1 MAFMKEAKQRFD
13 ELVQMH
19 FPFEATAETYPDCV
33 AYVDLD
39 KDKRFTYKEL
49 DTEMNRLAHAFKADG
64 IQPED
69 LVMSS
74 LFNSVDH
81 IIVNYAAWKVGAIF
95 SPINFRFAPGNVA
108 HCLEDSKPRVYI
120 YDEELAEVVNQ
131 AIELSSFKPE
141 VVISTRDL
149 DSYSS
154 KFPDAKPANPKGI
167 TAFHECIRLYT
178 SGTTGRPK
186 GVPHYHADAYIAA
199 LTHSLAGMHWIP
211 DDSLLIVAP
220 YFHAAGNIPA
230 YMPAFMRGMK
240 VVSIKRFDPIRVL
253 DAIEAEKLTFL
264 MGPPAAF
271 IAMIDAVKKGYDKDL
286 SSLRGCMLMGAPITR
301 ETYRGL
307 RDILKV
313 DVFNGDGTTE
323 ALYCHQLSPWD
334 PVEKWEGE
342 ATAKNGCPLPGNLLR
357 IVKIYPDK
365 KATPD
370 EVVPKDGKTI
380 GELIVKNIHFP
391 GYYHN
396 NPEQTQAAF
405 RDGWFYTGDNATWDE
420 DGYNHLHGRSG
431 DMILSGGENIYP
443 EGLEAALIE
452 HPAVQDAIVVGLPDP
467 KWGQLVTAYVV
478 LNKGVNVTPEDL
490 DAHMKA
496 HPMVD
501 DYARP
506 RLYSFVDELP
516 YTATGKKQR
525 YILRGKVAEDAK
537 EDKLVRVKKM

>member
-19 FPFEATAETYPDCV
+19 FPFEATAETYPDRE
-33 AYVDLD
+33 AYVDLSSNR
-39 KDKRFTYKEL
+39 RFTYKEL
-49 DTEMNRLAHAFKADG
+49 DNAINKLANAFKADG
-64 IQPED
+64 VQPGD
-69 LVMSS
+69 LVMSMV
-74 LFNSVDH
+74 FNTVDH

-108 HCLEDSKPRVYI
+108 HCLEDSEPKVFI
-120 YDEELAEVVNQ
+120 YDEDLTEVAKQ
-131 AIELSSFKPE
+131 AVEMSEFKPKI
-141 VVISTRDL
+141 VLSRKDL
-149 DSYSS
+149 ESYSAE
-154 KFPDAKPANPKGI
+154 FPETKPANPEGV
-167 TAFHECIRLYT
+167 TAFHECLRLYT

-186 GVPHYHADAYIAA
+186 GVPHYHADAYIAG

-211 DDSLLIVAP
+211 GDILLVIAP

-240 VVSIKRFDPIRVL
+240 VVSVKRFDPIEVL
-253 DAIEAEKLTFL
+253 DAVAAEKVTFM

-271 IAMIDAVKKGYDKDL
+271 IAMIDAVKKGYSKDVG
-286 SSLRGCMLMGAPITR
+286 SLRGCMLMGAPITR

-307 RDILKV
+307 RDVLKV

-334 PVEKWEGE
+334 PVEKWEGD

-357 IVKIYPDK
+357 IVKIYPYK
-365 KATPD
+365 KAKPD
-370 EVVPKDGKTI
+370 ELVPKDGKTI

-396 NPEQTQAAF
+396 NPEQTRAAF
-405 RDGWFYTGDNATWDE
+405 IDGWFYTGDNATWDE
-420 DGYNHLHGRSG
+420 DGYNHLHGRGG

-452 HPAVQDAIVVGLPDP
+452 HPAVQDVIVVGLPDE

-478 LNKGVNVTPEDL
+478 LNKGANVTPEEL
-490 DAHMKA
+490 DAYMKA

-506 RLYSFVDELP
+506 RLYTFVEELP

-525 YILRGKVAEDAK
+525 FVIRKKVAEDAK
-537 EDKLVRVKKM
+537 EGKLVRVKKM